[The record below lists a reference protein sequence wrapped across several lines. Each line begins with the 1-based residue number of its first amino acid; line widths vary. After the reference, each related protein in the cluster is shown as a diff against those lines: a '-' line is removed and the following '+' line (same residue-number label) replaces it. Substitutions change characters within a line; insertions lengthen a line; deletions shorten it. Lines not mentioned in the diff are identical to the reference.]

1 MTDNSSYIADL
12 LVKSF
17 IGNLSEEEQQLFD
30 RWLAADEHHIRLVKA
45 LLDKE
50 RLRKHWEEYR
60 ATDGRRSW
68 EGIRARLP
76 ELGLPEYEDEEPAVS
91 QCHHH

>member
-12 LVKSF
+12 LVKSL

-30 RWLAADEHHIRLVKA
+30 QWLAADEQHSRLVKA

-50 RLRKHWEEYR
+50 RLKKRWEEYR
-60 ATDGRRSW
+60 ATDGRGSW
-68 EGIRARLP
+68 EAIRARLP
-76 ELGLPEYEDEEPAVS
+76 ELGLPEYEDEELPVGRP
-91 QCHHH
+91 